1 MQEQEILEQ
10 QVMQEIQGTQEIMD
24 LEELQE
30 IQEIQEIMDLV
41 EPQEIQE
48 IQEIMDLVEPQEIQ
62 EMQEIREELE
72 GQEIFQVVVVVEQE
86 DNKIFQDIL
95 GFLLLGFPEW
105 QEDLPLLQAV
115 VQADLGIHL
124 LVVIMDQQV
133 VVLQGELQE
142 MWEL

>member
-1 MQEQEILEQ
+1 MEEL
-10 QVMQEIQGTQEIMD
+10 QEIQGTQEIMD
-24 LEELQE
+24 LVDLQE

-41 EPQEIQE
+41 ETQET
-48 IQEIMDLVEPQEIQ
+48 Q

-72 GQEIFQVVVVVEQE
+72 MQEIFQVEVVVEQE

-95 GFLLLGFPEW
+95 GFLLLGIPDL
-105 QEDLPLLQAV
+105 QEAQRPLMEILDQV
-115 VQADLGIHL
+115 DLGVHL